1 MNWNQCII
9 FQEKLEEELQCP
21 KNQKDFDALPVYR

>member
-9 FQEKLEEELQCP
+9 FQEKLEEELRYP